1 MPDRLGEADLT
12 RVVAELRDAVNA
24 LRLELVR
31 KDVYEAHR
39 AADKDDVADLR
50 RDLDKTNGRMDA
62 AEADARAL
70 RRLALTSFVMPLFVA
85 LILLYVTTQ
94 VGR

>member
-1 MPDRLGEADLT
+1 MPTSDADLT
-12 RVVAELRDAVNA
+12 RVVLELRDAVTA

-39 AADKDDVADLR
+39 AADKDDVADVR
-50 RDLDKTNGRMDA
+50 RSVDKIVQRLDTAETEARTN
-62 AEADARAL
+62 
-70 RRLALTSFVMPLFVA
+70 RRLMISAFVMPLVVQ
-85 LILLYVTTQ
+85 LLMLYVITQ

>member
-1 MPDRLGEADLT
+1 MPDRLGDADLT

-24 LRLELVR
+24 LRTELVR

-39 AADKDDVADLR
+39 AADKDDVTALER
-50 RDLDKTNGRMDA
+50 ALDKTNGRLDA
-62 AEADARAL
+62 QEADARAQ
-70 RRLALTSFVMPLFVA
+70 RRLVLTSFVMPIVVA
-85 LILLYVTTQ
+85 LILLYVTSQ